1 MDFFSN
7 LLHLVLLCISVSLI
21 FLIYKQK
28 STRAKFPPGKKG
40 WPVIGETLEFGM
52 AGKRGTPEMFI
63 NDRMSKYSQ
72 ELFKTSLFC
81 ENMAV
86 FCGASGNKFLFSN
99 ENKYVISWL
108 PPFFLKVLLPES
120 LENIS
125 PEDSIKIR
133 RAVVEFLMPETL
145 QYFIPIMDSMAKK
158 HLETDWSPYKQVK
171 VLPLSMKYTFA
182 LACRLF
188 MSITDPNHV
197 TTFADPFALIVDGL
211 TSVPINIP
219 GTNFNRAIK
228 AGKVI
233 HQELLEVIQ
242 QRKKELLSETN
253 ATVAR
258 DFITHTLL
266 ALDEN
271 GRSVMN
277 DLLISSNIVG
287 LLLAGHDT
295 TSSAITFVL
304 KYLADF
310 PHVYNEVLKEQMEIA
325 RSKGPNDL
333 LNWDDIKKMK
343 YSWNVAR
350 EAMRLMPPSSGTF
363 REAITDFTYAGFT
376 IPKGWKAHW
385 TPHSTHK
392 NPKYFPNP
400 EKFDPSRFE
409 SNGPAPYTFVPF
421 GGGPRICPGR
431 EYARLEI
438 LVFMHNVVTRF
449 KWERSVSDEKI
460 TCKLSPIPVDGLP
473 IYLKPH
479 NHIY

>member
-1 MDFFSN
+1 
-7 LLHLVLLCISVSLI
+7 
-21 FLIYKQK
+21 
-28 STRAKFPPGKKG
+28 
-40 WPVIGETLEFGM
+40 
-52 AGKRGTPEMFI
+52 MFI

-108 PPFFLKVLLPES
+108 PPFFRKVLLPES
-120 LENIS
+120 LENFS
-125 PEDSIKIR
+125 PEDSIIIR

-171 VLPLSMKYTFA
+171 ALPLSMKYTFA

-242 QRKKELLSETN
+242 QRKKELLSENN

-310 PHVYNEVLKEQMEIA
+310 PLVYNEVLKEQMEVA

-333 LNWDDIKKMK
+333 LNGDDIKKMK

-350 EAMRLMPPSSGTF
+350 EAMRLIPPSSGTFREAITNGDDIKKMKYSWNVAREAMRLIPPSSGTF

-392 NPKYFPNP
+392 NPKYFSNP

-449 KWERSVSDEKI
+449 KWEKAISDEKI
-460 TCKLSPIPVDGLP
+460 TCKLSPVPVDASSSESVKFFQQD
-473 IYLKPH
+473 LK
-479 NHIY
+479 